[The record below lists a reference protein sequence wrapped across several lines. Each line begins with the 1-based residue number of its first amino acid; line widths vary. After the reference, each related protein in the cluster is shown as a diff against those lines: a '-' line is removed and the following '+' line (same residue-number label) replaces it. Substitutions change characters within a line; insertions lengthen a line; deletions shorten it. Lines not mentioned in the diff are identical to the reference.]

1 MNEKKDGYLLNIRYV
16 NYYINE
22 SGNYLNCDKHIT
34 TLNKF
39 IELDKNFNIKK
50 EKLFDLYF
58 LNKRYLGIEDVR
70 IFRDIESNDI
80 IFTGT
85 GLYENGKIGI
95 INGNYNLELNSLYG
109 NEINCMFH
117 KSDVEKNWVYVDF
130 KNETHMIY
138 SWNPLKIT
146 KVNANFNLLELIE
159 EKPMPMIFSHIR
171 GSSCGFKYNKIIK
184 GVIED
189 IEITIE
195 KKELWFILHMVSY
208 EQPRFYYHLIAVFDS
223 EMNLLRYSAP
233 FKFGETCIEYSL
245 SILVEDERV
254 LINYSEWDRSTKIAE
269 FDKKYIDSLLKYK
282 P

>member
-1 MNEKKDGYLLNIRYV
+1 
-16 NYYINE
+16 
-22 SGNYLNCDKHIT
+22 
-34 TLNKF
+34 
-39 IELDKNFNIKK
+39 
-50 EKLFDLYF
+50 